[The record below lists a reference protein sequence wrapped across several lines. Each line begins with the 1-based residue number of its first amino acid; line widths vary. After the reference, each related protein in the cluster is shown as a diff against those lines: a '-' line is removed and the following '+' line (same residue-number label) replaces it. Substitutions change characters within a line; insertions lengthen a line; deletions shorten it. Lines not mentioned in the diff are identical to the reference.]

1 MKYNTIEEIRLILK
15 KWENFWILN
24 LRTLFPDGLNQ
35 ELNDV

>member
-15 KWENFWILN
+15 KWENVWILN